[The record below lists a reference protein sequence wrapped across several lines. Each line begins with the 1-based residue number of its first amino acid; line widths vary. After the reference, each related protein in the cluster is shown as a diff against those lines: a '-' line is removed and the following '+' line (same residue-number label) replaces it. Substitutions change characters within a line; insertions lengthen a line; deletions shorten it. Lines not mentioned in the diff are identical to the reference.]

1 MVYDI
6 IGMYKQCLYKKRLK
20 LNKEGDKVKNC
31 CTYADFLECLIY
43 SIDNVDWG
51 NERSEK
57 MTKLLASLDGEYGP
71 CPKEV
76 IEYQKRVD
84 AEISRFEE
92 GKICEYDLVDILR
105 NIKKEVI

>member
-1 MVYDI
+1 
-6 IGMYKQCLYKKRLK
+6 
-20 LNKEGDKVKNC
+20 
-31 CTYADFLECLIY
+31 
-43 SIDNVDWG
+43 
-51 NERSEK
+51 